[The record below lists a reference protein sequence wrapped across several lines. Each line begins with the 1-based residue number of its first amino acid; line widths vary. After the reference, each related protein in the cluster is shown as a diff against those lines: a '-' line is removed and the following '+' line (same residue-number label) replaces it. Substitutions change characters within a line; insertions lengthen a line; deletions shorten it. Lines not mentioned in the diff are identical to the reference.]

1 MNIDNEILIN
11 AFKEKMVRSNHSS
24 KWWNDHLSKQITNFF
39 GNNLESSTKESII
52 SSARLYIDSGSLATS
67 QYFYNTKELSD
78 KKLIFASANIN
89 EKRNIYNQINKEDRE
104 SIINNNENLDLKDIY
119 DILTSREFEYGTK
132 KEIANLLD
140 DKKIRSLKENYVD
153 LAKLLKEWL
162 GRDMK

>member
-11 AFKEKMVRSNHSS
+11 AFKEEMVRSNHSS
-24 KWWNDHLSKQITNFF
+24 KWWNDHLLEQITDFF

-52 SSARLYIDSGSLATS
+52 SSARSYIDSGSLATS

>member
-1 MNIDNEILIN
+1 M
-11 AFKEKMVRSNHSS
+11 
-24 KWWNDHLSKQITNFF
+24 
-39 GNNLESSTKESII
+39 
-52 SSARLYIDSGSLATS
+52 
-67 QYFYNTKELSD
+67 
-78 KKLIFASANIN
+78 LIFASANIN

-140 DKKIRSLKENYVD
+140 DKKIMSLKENYVD